1 MPAYLLTWNPK
12 KFDWEYATRLVEYRQ
27 VGAIEGGWSTGA
39 TKKIAEGDRLFMMRQ
54 GTEPRGIIA
63 AGRATSAVYQA
74 EHWEDEDKSSNYVD
88 FKFDVMID
96 YDKKILSRAELFR
109 SFPSVNWDTQASGI
123 SISDKVLLP
132 LEKRWSAI
140 TGRVLKPT
148 ASSDDKRVSTYSEGK
163 ARTVTLTKYER
174 NPEARNK
181 CIEHW
186 GTSCC
191 VCAFSFERHYG
202 SYGRNFIHVH
212 HLVPLSSIKKTYCLD
227 PIKDLRPVCPNCHAM
242 IHKNTSDQLSI
253 PQLKSLLRAA
263 AKNSAPSISHL

>member
-174 NPEARNK
+174 NTEARNK

-202 SYGRNFIHVH
+202 SYGWNFIHVH